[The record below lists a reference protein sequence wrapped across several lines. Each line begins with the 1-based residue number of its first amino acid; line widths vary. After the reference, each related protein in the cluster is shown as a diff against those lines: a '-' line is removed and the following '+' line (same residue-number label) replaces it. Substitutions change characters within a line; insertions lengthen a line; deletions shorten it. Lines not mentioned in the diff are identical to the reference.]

1 MSGFSAFEFATATRI
16 IFGEGKL
23 KEIATIAPEFGSRAL
38 VVCGNVER
46 AKPLFDLLDSAKIA
60 VSTFSISGEPSIP
73 SVKAGTEQA
82 KTFGA
87 QMVISFGGGSAIDAG
102 KAIAALATN
111 AGEPLDYLEVIGK
124 GQKLANP
131 PLPFVAIPTTA
142 GTGSEVTRNAVIAS
156 PEHKVKV
163 SLRSPL
169 MLPKVALVDPELTYG
184 LPKEITAYT
193 GMDALTQCI
202 EPFTSNAANPLTD
215 AISYEG
221 VRLGSRA
228 IYDVYHGDNDFQRYE
243 RYVDARNK
251 MALTSLF
258 GGLALANAKLGAV
271 HGFAGVLGGMYDA
284 PHGALCAALLPH
296 VTEVN
301 VRALMSRDDDIPA
314 LRRYSQIAIIL
325 TKHGNA
331 SGIDVAPWI
340 AELVHFLEIPP
351 LRTYGIKSDDF
362 PEIVEKAAHSSSMK
376 GNPIVLTTD
385 ELTEILEKAL

>member
-1 MSGFSAFEFATATRI
+1 MSGFEFATATRI

-23 KEIATIAPEFGSRAL
+23 REIASIAPEFGQRAL

-46 AKPLFDLLDSAKIA
+46 AKPLFDLLDQAKIEHA
-60 VSTFSISGEPSIP
+60 AFTVKGEPNIEM
-73 SVKAGTEQA
+73 VKAGSQQA
-82 KTFGA
+82 KQSSA

-111 AGEPLDYLEVIGK
+111 PGEPLDYLEVVGK

-131 PLPFVAIPTTA
+131 PLPFIAIPTTA

-193 GMDALTQCI
+193 GMDALTQLI
-202 EPFTSNAANPLTD
+202 EPYISNAANPLTD
-215 AISYEG
+215 GICLEG
-221 VRLGSRA
+221 VKHAKILEAYQSE
-228 IYDVYHGDNDFQRYE
+228 NPS
-243 RYVDARNK
+243 ARHD
-251 MALTSLF
+251 MALASLF
-258 GGLALANAKLGAV
+258 GGMALANAKLGAV

-284 PHGALCAALLPH
+284 PHGAICARLLPLA
-296 VTEVN
+296 TEAN
-301 VRALMSRDDDIPA
+301 WKALKSREPNNPA
-314 LRRYSQIAIIL
+314 LRRYEDISWGFMGRDL
-325 TKHGNA
+325 SYTL
-331 SGIDVAPWI
+331 DVI
-340 AELVHFLEIPP
+340 TNLVDMLKIPS
-351 LRTYGIKSDDF
+351 LSKYGVRREDF
-362 PEIVEKAAHSSSMK
+362 PTIVEKAAHSSSMK
-376 GNPIVLTTD
+376 GNPIVLTND